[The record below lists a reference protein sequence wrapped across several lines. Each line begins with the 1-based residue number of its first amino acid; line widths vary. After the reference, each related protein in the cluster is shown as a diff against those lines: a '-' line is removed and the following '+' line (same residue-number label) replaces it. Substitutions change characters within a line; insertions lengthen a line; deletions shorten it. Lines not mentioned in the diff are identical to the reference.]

1 MKAPN
6 PHLECL
12 ASPRGLPAGIRV
24 RAARR
29 RADAYLCAVALV
41 VAATSAGCDRNRGEL
56 SGDVRAVAE
65 RSLGAHERKPFSS
78 FQTVPWTDFTPGEKG
93 ALEALGFDER
103 SWGLKILPE
112 STRRPF
118 DELTRQQQEAVRA
131 YLPLPLEQQWAWYWP
146 QVQGVSPP
154 PDPSAHAPAGAVDI
168 TREQALEV
176 YEEFVSACKRKDARK
191 LWDLLVDQIRDGSER
206 RAEFLRNERPK
217 IVRGALGYRRPLDTF
232 SGFEYH
238 RAESF
243 GLDSDPGRDYALCR
257 EVERWTEEVMGPQG
271 REYLVI
277 VTRPREPPMPGALP
291 FWAMG
296 LFLRREESGKVRV
309 RATEWDDMYRP
320 RGLASWTT
328 ARVPRGEVVRFP

>member
-29 RADAYLCAVALV
+29 RVDAYLCAVALAL
-41 VAATSAGCDRNRGEL
+41 AATSAACDRNRGEL

-191 LWDLLVDQIRDGSER
+191 LWDLLSVSAQRYYEKHAATLRATPQALRSGFRYSGPVDSFDGFEFNRLSAFDGSGPLKEYSLCFN
-206 RAEFLRNERPK
+206 AKKWSIAAVLPK
-217 IVRGALGYRRPLDTF
+217 GPAYAVIVRRPGEWSLVLDVQRDD
-232 SGFEYH
+232 GRGIRL
-238 RAESF
+238 RA
-243 GLDSDPGRDYALCR
+243 SDWLTPGEL
-257 EVERWTEEVMGPQG
+257 T
-271 REYLVI
+271 
-277 VTRPREPPMPGALP
+277 PP
-291 FWAMG
+291 
-296 LFLRREESGKVRV
+296 
-309 RATEWDDMYRP
+309 
-320 RGLASWTT
+320 
-328 ARVPRGEVVRFP
+328 